1 MSRWSVLPLVLLV
14 GCKSCG
20 KEPPVV
26 APPVEERAPTEAPKA
41 EPTKIPDHV
50 IALARNFERVFFDFD
65 AFTLNAD
72 GKKALSDNAAILQQF
87 ADVRVE
93 IQGHADEQGTTDYN
107 VSLGQKRAQ
116 SIVTYLS
123 AQGVSPSRLKV
134 VSYGEER
141 PLDAASNERA
151 WALNRRAEFV
161 LTWGGDA
168 PVKGTVE

>member
-20 KEPPVV
+20 KEPPAV
-26 APPVEERAPTEAPKA
+26 APPVESAAPAEAPKA

-50 IALARNFERVFFDFD
+50 ATLARNFERVFFEFD
-65 AFTLNAD
+65 AFTLND
-72 GKKALSDNAAILQQF
+72 EGKKALSDNAAILQQY

-116 SIVTYLS
+116 AIVTYLS

-141 PLDAASNERA
+141 PLDASSNERA

>member
-1 MSRWSVLPLVLLV
+1 MSRWSILPLVLLV

-20 KEPPVV
+20 KQPPVV
-26 APPVEERAPTEAPKA
+26 APPVEATAPAETPKA
-41 EPTKIPDHV
+41 EPAKIPDHV
-50 IALARNFERVFFDFD
+50 IALARNFERVFFDVD
-65 AFTLNAD
+65 AFALNAD
-72 GKKALSDNAAILQQF
+72 GKKALGDNGAILQQY

-116 SIVTYLS
+116 SIVSYLS

-141 PLDAASNERA
+141 PLDASSNERA